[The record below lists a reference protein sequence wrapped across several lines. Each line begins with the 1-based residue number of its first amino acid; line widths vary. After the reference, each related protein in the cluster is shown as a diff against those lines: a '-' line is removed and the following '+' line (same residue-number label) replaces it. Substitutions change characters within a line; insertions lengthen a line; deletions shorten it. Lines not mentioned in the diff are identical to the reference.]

1 MKKYHSLPLPA
12 SLGLPWDHATHL
24 GPSSTIIILW
34 NSLHIS
40 HPRGG
45 KRGKVEGRKLGSHE
59 NKTASTSRPTR
70 LVSSTN
76 PGHPGSAWSLD
87 VRKASSGWDG
97 SALRYLRQTR
107 RIGQLFSMGTRALVQ
122 PEPVNISSR
131 GPSCATSRSE
141 ATGEKTSLF
150 GKGFLVKNA

>member
-1 MKKYHSLPLPA
+1 MKKYPSLPRG
-12 SLGLPWDHATHL
+12 SC
-24 GPSSTIIILW
+24 GPSWSILHH
-34 NSLHIS
+34 NNFIKFAPYIASALGKGERSKTRKPGSL
-40 HPRGG
+40 
-45 KRGKVEGRKLGSHE
+45 E

-70 LVSSTN
+70 LVSLTN
-76 PGHPGSAWSLD
+76 PSHPGPAWSVD

-122 PEPVNISSR
+122 PEPVNITSR

-150 GKGFLVKNA
+150 GKGFFGGKCIR

>member
-1 MKKYHSLPLPA
+1 MKVGERSKTRKPGSL
-12 SLGLPWDHATHL
+12 
-24 GPSSTIIILW
+24 
-34 NSLHIS
+34 
-40 HPRGG
+40 
-45 KRGKVEGRKLGSHE
+45 E

-70 LVSSTN
+70 LVSLTN
-76 PGHPGSAWSLD
+76 PSHPGPAWSVD

-107 RIGQLFSMGTRALVQ
+107 RIGQLFLMGTRGLDQ
-122 PEPVNISSR
+122 PEPVNITSR

-150 GKGFLVKNA
+150 GKGFFGGKCIRYYFTYLLKSPRFLSKISFNYGADCDFIC